1 MTGYSADEGIKIIS
15 YNPKWKIKA
24 AAEISFLHQLIGSN
38 IEIQH
43 FGSTAIPDCCAKDIV
58 DIMIWAEN
66 ETEIKR
72 LKEIL
77 TPIYQGVSSPE
88 SQAKGFLC
96 FDKCVEINGMM
107 RRTHHIHIQS
117 DRKKWQRAIAFRDHL
132 IANPADVAKYE
143 EIKRQSS
150 LLAPYDMTKYSE
162 LKNDFI
168 DDILAQAE

>member
-1 MTGYSADEGIKIIS
+1 MTGYSADEGIKIVP
-15 YNPKWKIKA
+15 YNPEWKIRA
-24 AAEISFLHQLIGSN
+24 VDEISFLHQLVGSD

-43 FGSTAIPDCCAKDIV
+43 FGSTAIPDCSAKDII
-58 DIMIWAEN
+58 DIMIWAKN
-66 ETEIKR
+66 EADVKQ

-88 SQAKGFLC
+88 SQVKGFLC

-132 IANPADVAKYE
+132 IANPAEVADYI
-143 EIKRQSS
+143 EIKRNASI
-150 LLAPYDMTKYSE
+150 LAPHDMTKYSE
-162 LKNDFI
+162 LKNNFI
-168 DDILAQAE
+168 DNILAQAE